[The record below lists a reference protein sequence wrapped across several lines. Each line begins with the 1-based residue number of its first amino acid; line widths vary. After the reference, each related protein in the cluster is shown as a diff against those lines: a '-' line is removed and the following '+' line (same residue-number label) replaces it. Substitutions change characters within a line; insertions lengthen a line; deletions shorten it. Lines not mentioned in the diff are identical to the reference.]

1 MKNRFHRLKEI
12 FSSKIKPKMKNKKVF
27 WGSIAGCAGLAIIL
41 AGGFFL
47 QAKGASKNQTETTV
61 QSAEAKTGTIST
73 TVEGTGSV
81 SNGAATDVV
90 VPTGIKVKEVLVE
103 SGDTVEEGQV
113 LATLDEA
120 SIASELLEVKEN
132 IESVEDEI
140 DDLSSDAQTE
150 GTTEYLQAKVLN
162 GELTELQEAETT
174 LTGLLETQTITATCA
189 GTVSSVNVEADT
201 EITKSSGSSS
211 SGSSTS
217 GSSSGSSS
225 SGSSSSAA
233 ATGMSTAGSSTSE
246 SSDSSETTTSSD
258 STSSTN
264 TSPSGTYSLMFLS
277 ASISGTS
284 ASSAE
289 STTDTTEAQSQST
302 DSKAVYVSTESDT
315 TETSDS
321 EKITSV
327 DVKVTAPKTG
337 EKPQTTITET
347 DQYTGTISWNCSTD
361 TFEAGTSYTADI
373 RLTAKDG
380 YVFSAKFLPEIS
392 GADITSEV
400 LENDAGQSVL
410 RIKAKFTKTS
420 AKDSNN
426 NGSNNNGSN
435 NNGSSND
442 TGSSTGNNG
451 NSSNGNTSNSGTASG
466 AISSG
471 GESSGSTSGVNESGA
486 TATGGTTGGT
496 ALGSSESGS
505 SDSGSAAGSSD
516 SSDSVSTDGSSTST
530 QYSAYETA
538 AFSIASDE
546 KATVSINV
554 DELDITSV
562 KEGQTAKITLDA
574 IDGEEF
580 EGTITSVSSE
590 ASSGSS
596 SAKYPVEI
604 TFDKTDD
611 MRIGMTASASISIDE
626 AEDAVLIPVDA
637 LQEKGNK
644 TFVYTEKDSDG
655 NLSGE
660 VEVET
665 GLSNGNKVEITSGL
679 KSGDTVY
686 YLKTTSSGS
695 SDSQQNMQ
703 DMGGGPGGNG
713 EAPSG
718 DMGGNGGGPGGNSG
732 EAPSGGPGGS
742 SSN

>member
-61 QSAEAKTGTIST
+61 QSTEAKTGTIST

-201 EITKSSGSSS
+201 EITKSSGSR
-211 SGSSTS
+211 
-217 GSSSGSSS
+217 SSGSSS

-264 TSPSGTYSLMFLS
+264 TSASGTYSLMFLS
-277 ASISGTS
+277 ASTSGTS

-347 DQYTGTISWNCSTD
+347 DQYTGIISWNCSTD

-380 YVFSAKFLPEIS
+380 YVFTAKILLEIS
-392 GADITSEV
+392 GADVTSEV

-420 AKDSNN
+420 AKDS
-426 NGSNNNGSN
+426 SNNGSN

-471 GESSGSTSGVNESGA
+471 GASSGSTSGVNESGA
-486 TATGGTTGGT
+486 TATGGT
-496 ALGSSESGS
+496 ASGSSESGS

-516 SSDSVSTDGSSTST
+516 SSDSVSTDGSSTSA

>member
-103 SGDTVEEGQV
+103 SGDSVEEGQV

-201 EITKSSGSSS
+201 EITKSSES
-211 SGSSTS
+211 
-217 GSSSGSSS
+217 SSSGSSS

-264 TSPSGTYSLMFLS
+264 TSASGTYSLMFLS
-277 ASISGTS
+277 ASTSGIS

-373 RLTAKDG
+373 RLTEKDG
-380 YVFSAKFLPEIS
+380 YVFSAKILPEIS
-392 GADITSEV
+392 GADVTSEV

-420 AKDSNN
+420 AKDSSN

-442 TGSSTGNNG
+442 TGSSTGNNGSSTGNNG

-471 GESSGSTSGVNESGA
+471 GASSGSTSGVNESGA

-496 ALGSSESGS
+496 ASGSSESGS

-516 SSDSVSTDGSSTST
+516 SSDSVSTDGSSTYA

-538 AFSIASDE
+538 AFSIASNE

-679 KSGDTVY
+679 KFGDTVY

>member
-140 DDLSSDAQTE
+140 DELSSDAQTE

-211 SGSSTS
+211 SGSS
-217 GSSSGSSS
+217 S

-264 TSPSGTYSLMFLS
+264 TSASGTYSLMFLS
-277 ASISGTS
+277 ASTSGTS
-284 ASSAE
+284 ASSAD
-289 STTDTTEAQSQST
+289 STTDTTEVQSQST
-302 DSKAVYVSTESDT
+302 DSKAVYVSTESNT

-361 TFEAGTSYTADI
+361 TFEVGTSYTADI

-380 YVFSAKFLPEIS
+380 YVFSARILPEIS
-392 GADITSEV
+392 GANVTSEV

-420 AKDSNN
+420 AKD
-426 NGSNNNGSN
+426 SN

-471 GESSGSTSGVNESGA
+471 GASSGSTSGVNESGA

-496 ALGSSESGS
+496 ASGSSESGS

-516 SSDSVSTDGSSTST
+516 SSDSVSTDGSSTSA

-718 DMGGNGGGPGGNSG
+718 DMGGNGGGPGGNGG
-732 EAPSGGPGGS
+732 EALSGGPGGS

>member
-47 QAKGASKNQTETTV
+47 QAKGASENQTETTV

-211 SGSSTS
+211 SGSSSS
-217 GSSSGSSS
+217 GSSSSGSSS

-233 ATGMSTAGSSTSE
+233 ATGMSTGSTSSSE
-246 SSDSSETTTSSD
+246 SADSSETTTSSD

-264 TSPSGTYSLMFLS
+264 TSASGTYSLMFLS
-277 ASISGTS
+277 ASTSGTS

-289 STTDTTEAQSQST
+289 STADTTEAQSQST

-337 EKPQTTITET
+337 EKPQTTTTET
-347 DQYTGTISWNCSTD
+347 DQYTGIISWNCSTD

-373 RLTAKDG
+373 RLMAKDG
-380 YVFSAKFLPEIS
+380 YVFSAKILPEIS
-392 GADITSEV
+392 GADVTSEV

-420 AKDSNN
+420 AKDS
-426 NGSNNNGSN
+426 SNNGSN

-471 GESSGSTSGVNESGA
+471 GASSGSTSGVNESGA

-496 ALGSSESGS
+496 ASGSSESGS

-516 SSDSVSTDGSSTST
+516 SSDSVSTDGSSTSA

-644 TFVYTEKDSDG
+644 TRDYVI
-655 NLSGE
+655 
-660 VEVET
+660 V
-665 GLSNGNKVEITSGL
+665 
-679 KSGDTVY
+679 
-686 YLKTTSSGS
+686 
-695 SDSQQNMQ
+695 
-703 DMGGGPGGNG
+703 P
-713 EAPSG
+713 
-718 DMGGNGGGPGGNSG
+718 
-732 EAPSGGPGGS
+732 
-742 SSN
+742 

>member
-201 EITKSSGSSS
+201 EITKSSGS
-211 SGSSTS
+211 
-217 GSSSGSSS
+217 SSSGSSS

-426 NGSNNNGSN
+426 NGSNNNGS
-435 NNGSSND
+435 SND

-471 GESSGSTSGVNESGA
+471 GASSGSTSGVNESGA
-486 TATGGTTGGT
+486 TATGGT
-496 ALGSSESGS
+496 ASGSSESGS

>member
-27 WGSIAGCAGLAIIL
+27 WGSIAGCTGLAIIL

-211 SGSSTS
+211 SGSS
-217 GSSSGSSS
+217 SSGSSS

-233 ATGMSTAGSSTSE
+233 ATGMSTGSTS
-246 SSDSSETTTSSD
+246 SSGSADSSETTTSSD

-264 TSPSGTYSLMFLS
+264 TSASGTYSLMFLS
-277 ASISGTS
+277 ASTSGTS

-380 YVFSAKFLPEIS
+380 YVFSAKILPEIS
-392 GADITSEV
+392 GADVTSEV

-420 AKDSNN
+420 AKD
-426 NGSNNNGSN
+426 SNNNGSN

-471 GESSGSTSGVNESGA
+471 GASSGSTSGVNESGA
-486 TATGGTTGGT
+486 TATGGT
-496 ALGSSESGS
+496 ASGSSESGS

-516 SSDSVSTDGSSTST
+516 SSDSVSTDGSSTSA

-718 DMGGNGGGPGGNSG
+718 DMGGNGGGPGGNGG

>member
-27 WGSIAGCAGLAIIL
+27 WGSIAGCTGLAIIL

-211 SGSSTS
+211 SGSS
-217 GSSSGSSS
+217 S

-264 TSPSGTYSLMFLS
+264 TSASGTYSLMFLS
-277 ASISGTS
+277 TSTSGTS

-380 YVFSAKFLPEIS
+380 YVFSAKILPEIS
-392 GADITSEV
+392 GANVTSEV

-420 AKDSNN
+420 AKD
-426 NGSNNNGSN
+426 SNNNGSN

-471 GESSGSTSGVNESGA
+471 GASSGSTSGVNESGA

-496 ALGSSESGS
+496 VSGSSESGS

-516 SSDSVSTDGSSTST
+516 SSDSVSTDGSSTSA

>member
-27 WGSIAGCAGLAIIL
+27 WGSIAGCTGLAIIL

-140 DDLSSDAQTE
+140 DDLSSDAQTA
-150 GTTEYLQAKVLN
+150 GTMEYLKSKVLN
-162 GELTELQEAETT
+162 GELEELKEAETT
-174 LTGLLETQTITATCA
+174 LTSLLETQTITATCA
-189 GTVSSVNVEADT
+189 GTVSSINVEADT
-201 EITKSSGSSS
+201 EITKSSGSS
-211 SGSSTS
+211 
-217 GSSSGSSS
+217 GSSS
-225 SGSSSSAA
+225 SGSSDTGSSSGSSASAGTTGVSTGA
-233 ATGMSTAGSSTSE
+233 A
-246 SSDSSETTTSSD
+246 D
-258 STSSTN
+258 STSNSSSESTS
-264 TSPSGTYSLMFLS
+264 TSGETDTSTIGSYSLMFLS
-277 ASISGTS
+277 AQTG
-284 ASSAE
+284 SSAVYTTTAADNTSTQSSQSSKGTAVQTAE
-289 STTDTTEAQSQST
+289 GSTTDTTE
-302 DSKAVYVSTESDT
+302 
-315 TETSDS
+315 
-321 EKITSV
+321 KITSV
-327 DVKVTAPKTG
+327 DLDVTAPKTSA
-337 EKPQTTITET
+337 KPQDTIEEN
-347 DQYTGTISWNCSTD
+347 DQYTGTISWNCSSD

-380 YVFSAKFLPEIS
+380 YVFSAKILPEIK
-392 GADITSEV
+392 GADVTFEV
-400 LENDAGQSVL
+400 TENDAGQSVL
-410 RIKAKFTKTS
+410 RIKAKFSKTNRKTENS
-420 AKDSNN
+420 NNSNN
-426 NGSNNNGSN
+426 NSNNNNSSSGGDSGN
-435 NNGSSND
+435 ASGSSGLSET
-442 TGSSTGNNG
+442 TGSGSGTT
-451 NSSNGNTSNSGTASG
+451 GNTSGVTGNATGESGNESGT
-466 AISSG
+466 
-471 GESSGSTSGVNESGA
+471 SGSTA
-486 TATGGTTGGT
+486 T
-496 ALGSSESGS
+496 S
-505 SDSGSAAGSSD
+505 
-516 SSDSVSTDGSSTST
+516 
-530 QYSAYETA
+530 QYSAYKTA
-538 AFSIASDE
+538 AFSIASND

-562 KEGQTAKITLDA
+562 KTGQTAKITLDA
-574 IDGEEF
+574 IEGEEY

-626 AEDAVLIPVDA
+626 AKDAVLIPVDA
-637 LQEKGNK
+637 LQEKGGK
-644 TFVYTEKDSDG
+644 TFVYTQKDSDG

-679 KSGDTVY
+679 ESGDTVY
-686 YLKTTSSGS
+686 YLKTTSSSGS
-695 SDSQQNMQ
+695 NSQQDMQ
-703 DMGGGPGGNG
+703 GGPGGNG
-713 EAPSG
+713 GEAPS
-718 DMGGNGGGPGGNSG
+718 DKGG
-732 EAPSGGPGGS
+732 SGGPGGDGGEAPS
-742 SSN
+742 DMGGSGGPGGQSGNSSN

>member
-12 FSSKIKPKMKNKKVF
+12 FSSKIIPGMKNKKIF

-47 QAKGASKNQTETTV
+47 QAKGASKNETETTV
-61 QSAEAKTGTIST
+61 QSAEAKTGNIST
-73 TVEGTGSV
+73 TVEGTGTV

-150 GTTEYLQAKVLN
+150 GTTEYLQAKILN

-189 GTVSSVNVEADT
+189 GTVSSVNVESDT
-201 EITKSSGSSS
+201 EITKNSGSSSSGSSS

-217 GSSSGSSS
+217 GSGTSNSTGT
-225 SGSSSSAA
+225 SSAS
-233 ATGMSTAGSSTSE
+233 ATGTSTEGE
-246 SSDSSETTTSSD
+246 
-258 STSSTN
+258 
-264 TSPSGTYSLMFLS
+264 TYSLMFLS
-277 ASISGTS
+277 ASTNGTDS
-284 ASSAE
+284 TDASVD
-289 STTDTTEAQSQST
+289 STEKEADTT
-302 DSKAVYVSTESDT
+302 
-315 TETSDS
+315 

-337 EKPQTTITET
+337 EKPQTSITET

-380 YVFSAKFLPEIS
+380 YVFSSKILPQIS
-392 GADITSEV
+392 GADVTSEV

-410 RIKAKFTKTS
+410 RIKAKFTKTGT
-420 AKDSNN
+420 KDSNSS
-426 NGSNNNGSN
+426 SNN
-435 NNGSSND
+435 
-442 TGSSTGNNG
+442 TGNNTDSNTG
-451 NSSNGNTSNSGTASG
+451 NNSSGNTSNGNAANGTASDG
-466 AISSG
+466 SEANGSTSSG
-471 GESSGSTSGVNESGA
+471 NASGGNTTGGTSGGSTSGSAEA
-486 TATGGTTGGT
+486 GT
-496 ALGSSESGS
+496 
-505 SDSGSAAGSSD
+505 SDSGSIENASGSTD
-516 SSDSVSTDGSSTST
+516 SSDITSADGSSSST

-626 AEDAVLIPVDA
+626 SEDAVLIPVDA

-718 DMGGNGGGPGGNSG
+718 DMGGNGGPGGNSG
-732 EAPSGGPGGS
+732 EAPSGAPGGS

>member
-27 WGSIAGCAGLAIIL
+27 WGSIAGCAGLAIIF

-211 SGSSTS
+211 SGSS
-217 GSSSGSSS
+217 S

-246 SSDSSETTTSSD
+246 SSETTTSSD

-264 TSPSGTYSLMFLS
+264 TSASGTYSLMFLS
-277 ASISGTS
+277 ASTSGTS

-337 EKPQTTITET
+337 EKPQTIITET

-380 YVFSAKFLPEIS
+380 YVFSAKILPEIS
-392 GADITSEV
+392 GADVTSEV

-420 AKDSNN
+420 AKD
-426 NGSNNNGSN
+426 SN

-471 GESSGSTSGVNESGA
+471 GASSGSTSGVNESGA

-496 ALGSSESGS
+496 ASGSSESGS

-516 SSDSVSTDGSSTST
+516 SSDSVSTDGSSTSA

-713 EAPSG
+713 
-718 DMGGNGGGPGGNSG
+718 DMGDNGGGPGGNSG
-732 EAPSGGPGGS
+732 EAPYGGPGGS

>member
-211 SGSSTS
+211 SGSS
-217 GSSSGSSS
+217 S

-233 ATGMSTAGSSTSE
+233 ATGMSIAGSSTSE

-264 TSPSGTYSLMFLS
+264 TSASGTYSLMFLS
-277 ASISGTS
+277 ASTSGIS

-289 STTDTTEAQSQST
+289 STTDTTEAQTQST

-380 YVFSAKFLPEIS
+380 YVFSAKILPEIS
-392 GADITSEV
+392 GANVTSEV

-410 RIKAKFTKTS
+410 RIKAKFTKAS
-420 AKDSNN
+420 AKD
-426 NGSNNNGSN
+426 SNNNGSN

-471 GESSGSTSGVNESGA
+471 GASSGSTSGVNESGA

-496 ALGSSESGS
+496 ASGSSESGS

-516 SSDSVSTDGSSTST
+516 SSDSVSTDGSSTSA

-686 YLKTTSSGS
+686 YLKTTSRGS

-742 SSN
+742 NSN